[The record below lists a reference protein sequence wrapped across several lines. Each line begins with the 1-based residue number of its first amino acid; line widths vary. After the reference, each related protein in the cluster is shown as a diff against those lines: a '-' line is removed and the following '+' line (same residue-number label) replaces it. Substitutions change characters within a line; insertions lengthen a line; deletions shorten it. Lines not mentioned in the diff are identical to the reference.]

1 MKLRDEVLTLSM
13 QARERREYMQRHRIK
28 RVMMQWR
35 HIGLKRRFM
44 RRNLEY
50 YEMKRMGRWQ
60 TEWFRIARREVVTGK
75 IVRRCLEERKLQRK
89 SQVLNALQ
97 INVEI
102 KEQNER
108 NLFLFKHHKRARTL
122 RSIIY
127 DWMHGV
133 DQANQEEINSYIQER
148 YFRRIIM
155 SFNRRTV

>member
-1 MKLRDEVLTLSM
+1 L
-13 QARERREYMQRHRIK
+13 Q

-35 HIGLKRRFM
+35 HQGLKRRFM
-44 RRNLEY
+44 RGNLEY
-50 YEMKRMGRWQ
+50 YAMKRMGRWQ
-60 TEWFRIARREVVTGK
+60 AEWLRVARREVVNGK
-75 IVRRCLEERKLQRK
+75 MVRRCLEERRLRWK
-89 SQVLNALQ
+89 SQAFNALQ

-108 NLFLFKHHKRARTL
+108 NLFLFKHHRRARVL

-127 DWMHGV
+127 NWMQGV